1 VQLMHQFQKAKN
13 FGSLIQPCVSE
24 ADIAFARGSVEAR
37 NLGSNLFL
45 NDTHKKV
52 LSVLAQAEALTQRY
66 QIVTENPPYAGS
78 RYMNGDLA
86 GLAKKSFRAGS
97 SDLFSMFI
105 IRSLA
110 LCQTGGV
117 IGIVCPFVWMFLSAY
132 EAFRKQLLVEGKFNS
147 MVRLEYNAFEPACV
161 PVSAWVYSVRATKK
175 RNTRFIDLSE
185 FRGWENQAPRTLE
198 AINDSNL
205 PSNHFADCDQFLA
218 VPGAPFTYEVSAK
231 FRAIFAAS
239 RSLADLV
246 EFTGSQNVTGENRS
260 FVRKWWEVPFGS
272 IGQEARWVFYGK
284 GGGSRKWWGLLTDIV
299 DWSLDAREFY
309 AGNKTSNLLHRG
321 YWFRAGITYSELTS
335 NQPTFRLLPEGCVYD
350 KAGPSFHPVR
360 LSDTNLL
367 LALCNSSFASKVFDV
382 VNPTLH
388 VQVRDVKS
396 IPLPSLSDS
405 QRRLLDARTGE
416 CVRLAKNDWDSY
428 ELSPYFQGSPFCRP
442 ENRVGVLRDCF
453 SSRKVILNSTIR
465 AMQDLETENNRVLL
479 QAYELD
485 GELSPEVAE
494 QQVSLSRAEPRAD
507 MVSFLSYAL
516 GCMMGRYSL
525 DRPGLILADKG
536 DGLIEYAAK
545 TRLTVD
551 EWTFTPDRDGMVPV
565 LDGEWFADD
574 VVARTREFL
583 KVTFGEASLRENI
596 RFIEES
602 LERDLRSYFL
612 TDFYKDH
619 LQTYKKRPI
628 YWMVQSPRKGFSVL
642 IYLHRYTRDTMNV
655 ILNRYLRDFQVKL
668 RSKKDHL
675 QQVGTSASA
684 SNREKTLAAK
694 ELIKLRKT
702 LHECEEWERQTILP
716 LAQARIELDLD
727 DGVKVNYQKLG
738 EALVKIPGF
747 EAAEE

>member
-1 VQLMHQFQKAKN
+1 
-13 FGSLIQPCVSE
+13 
-24 ADIAFARGSVEAR
+24 
-37 NLGSNLFL
+37 
-45 NDTHKKV
+45 
-52 LSVLAQAEALTQRY
+52 
-66 QIVTENPPYAGS
+66 
-78 RYMNGDLA
+78 
-86 GLAKKSFRAGS
+86 
-97 SDLFSMFI
+97 
-105 IRSLA
+105 
-110 LCQTGGV
+110 
-117 IGIVCPFVWMFLSAY
+117 
-132 EAFRKQLLVEGKFNS
+132 
-147 MVRLEYNAFEPACV
+147 
-161 PVSAWVYSVRATKK
+161 
-175 RNTRFIDLSE
+175 
-185 FRGWENQAPRTLE
+185 
-198 AINDSNL
+198 
-205 PSNHFADCDQFLA
+205 
-218 VPGAPFTYEVSAK
+218 
-231 FRAIFAAS
+231 
-239 RSLADLV
+239 
-246 EFTGSQNVTGENRS
+246 
-260 FVRKWWEVPFGS
+260 
-272 IGQEARWVFYGK
+272 
-284 GGGSRKWWGLLTDIV
+284 
-299 DWSLDAREFY
+299 
-309 AGNKTSNLLHRG
+309 
-321 YWFRAGITYSELTS
+321 
-335 NQPTFRLLPEGCVYD
+335 
-350 KAGPSFHPVR
+350 
-360 LSDTNLL
+360 
-367 LALCNSSFASKVFDV
+367 
-382 VNPTLH
+382 
-388 VQVRDVKS
+388 
-396 IPLPSLSDS
+396 
-405 QRRLLDARTGE
+405 
-416 CVRLAKNDWDSY
+416 
-428 ELSPYFQGSPFCRP
+428 
-442 ENRVGVLRDCF
+442 
-453 SSRKVILNSTIR
+453 
-465 AMQDLETENNRVLL
+465 MQDLETENNRVLL